1 MFQNERRLQ
10 KIGSSIL
17 MSLPAEWIK
26 TLGLKK
32 GDILSIENNDDKSIT
47 IFPTSNRN
55 SQAKEIAIHL
65 LDLSH
70 EKLINQIYGAY
81 LLGYDIIKIVGRT
94 QIDFENREIIKKAM
108 RNLIGLE
115 IVDEDGL
122 NMTIQFLLDAHSMN
136 ISKIL
141 KQMSSIVSGMHK
153 DIVNAMKTRDSE
165 IDLLVRGRDDEVN
178 RQYFL
183 IVRLIRTA
191 MMDRRLASSLD
202 LSNIDI
208 LDYRIAANHLE
219 NAGDFISRL
228 SSQLSGFFDKIKYE
242 KIIEA
247 NYLILE
253 MQEKSISGFITKDTE
268 KSSHVV
274 TLFNKF
280 NAISNFIKNDYIK
293 LEGNY
298 QSALKIINIIYTM
311 DEIARCWVDITDLI
325 KPVYSIR

>member
-1 MFQNERRLQ
+1 MLQNERRLQ
-10 KIGSSIL
+10 KIGSSVL

-32 GDILSIENNDDKSIT
+32 GDILSIENNHDNSIT
-47 IFPTSNRN
+47 VFPVRDRN
-55 SQAKEIAIHL
+55 SQGTEITIHL
-65 LDLSH
+65 FDLSH
-70 EKLINQIYGAY
+70 DKLINQIYGAY
-81 LLGYDIIKIVGRT
+81 LLGYDLIKIVGKT

-122 NMTIQFLLDAHSMN
+122 NMTIQFLLDARSMN

-141 KQMSSIVSGMHK
+141 KQMSSIVNGTHR
-153 DIVNAMKTRDSE
+153 DIVSAMKTGE
-165 IDLLVRGRDDEVN
+165 TNIDLLVRGRDDEVN

-219 NAGDFISRL
+219 NAGDLISKL
-228 SSQLSGFFDKIKYE
+228 SSQLSGSFDEIKYK
-242 KIIEA
+242 KISEG

-268 KSSHVV
+268 KSSQVV

-293 LEGNY
+293 LDGNY
-298 QSALKIINIIYTM
+298 QSVLNIINIIYTM
-311 DEIARCWVDITDLI
+311 DEIAKCWVDIADLI

>member
-1 MFQNERRLQ
+1 MYQNERRLQ

-280 NAISNFIKNDYIK
+280 DAISNFIKNDYIK

-311 DEIARCWVDITDLI
+311 DDIARCWVDITDLI

>member
-10 KIGSSIL
+10 KIGSSVL

-26 TLGLKK
+26 TMGLKK
-32 GDILSIENNDDKSIT
+32 GDILSIENNDDNSIT
-47 IFPTSNRN
+47 IFPAADRN
-55 SQAKEIAIHL
+55 SQTKEIAIHL

-70 EKLINQIYGAY
+70 DKLINQIYGAY

-94 QIDFENREIIKKAM
+94 QIDFEDREIIKKAM

-122 NMTIQFLLDAHSMN
+122 NMTIQFLLDAHSLN
-136 ISKIL
+136 VSKIL
-141 KQMSSIVSGMHK
+141 KQMSSIVSGTHK
-153 DIVNAMKTRDSE
+153 DIVNAMKTRDGG
-165 IDLLVRGRDDEVN
+165 IGLLVRGRDDEVN

-219 NAGDFISRL
+219 NAGDLISRL
-228 SSQLSGFFDKIKYE
+228 SSQLSGFLDEIKYE

-280 NAISNFIKNDYIK
+280 DAISTFIKNDYIK
-293 LEGNY
+293 LEENY
-298 QSALKIINIIYTM
+298 QSVLKIINIIYTM
-311 DEIARCWVDITDLI
+311 DEIARCWVDIADLI
-325 KPVYSIR
+325 KPDYSIR

>member
-32 GDILSIENNDDKSIT
+32 GDILSIENNDDNSIT
-47 IFPTSNRN
+47 IFPTSDRS

-81 LLGYDIIKIVGRT
+81 LLGYDTIKIVGRT

-153 DIVNAMKTRDSE
+153 DIVNAMKTSDSE

-280 NAISNFIKNDYIK
+280 DAISTFIKNDYVK

>member
-81 LLGYDIIKIVGRT
+81 LLGYDIIKIIGRT

-280 NAISNFIKNDYIK
+280 DAISNFIKNDYIK

-311 DEIARCWVDITDLI
+311 DDIARCWVDITDLI

>member
-32 GDILSIENNDDKSIT
+32 GDILSIQNNDDNSIT
-47 IFPTSNRN
+47 IFPVGDRN

-70 EKLINQIYGAY
+70 DKLINQIYGAY

-94 QIDFENREIIKKAM
+94 QIDFEDREIIKKAM

-122 NMTIQFLLDAHSMN
+122 NMTIQFLLDAHSLN
-136 ISKIL
+136 VSKIL
-141 KQMSSIVSGMHK
+141 KQMSSIVSGTHK
-153 DIVNAMKTRDSE
+153 DIVNAMKTRDSG
-165 IDLLVRGRDDEVN
+165 IGLLVRGRDDEVN

-219 NAGDFISRL
+219 NAGDLISRL
-228 SSQLSGFFDKIKYE
+228 SSQLSGFLDEIKYE

-280 NAISNFIKNDYIK
+280 DSISTFIKNDYIK
-293 LEGNY
+293 LEENY
-298 QSALKIINIIYTM
+298 QSVLKIINIIYTM
-311 DEIARCWVDITDLI
+311 DEIARCWVDIADLI
-325 KPVYSIR
+325 KPDYSIR

>member
-1 MFQNERRLQ
+1 MLQNERRLQ
-10 KIGSSIL
+10 KIGSSVL

-32 GDILSIENNDDKSIT
+32 GDILSIENNHDNSIT
-47 IFPTSNRN
+47 IFPARDRN
-55 SQAKEIAIHL
+55 SQGTEIAIHL
-65 LDLSH
+65 FDLSH
-70 EKLINQIYGAY
+70 DKLINQIYGAY
-81 LLGYDIIKIVGRT
+81 LLGYDLIKIVGKT

-122 NMTIQFLLDAHSMN
+122 NMTIQFLLDARSMN

-141 KQMSSIVSGMHK
+141 KQMSSIVNGTHR
-153 DIVNAMKTRDSE
+153 DIVSAMKTGE
-165 IDLLVRGRDDEVN
+165 THIDLLVRGRDDEVN

-219 NAGDFISRL
+219 NAGDLISKL
-228 SSQLSGFFDKIKYE
+228 SSQLSGSFDEIKYK
-242 KIIEA
+242 KIIEG

-268 KSSHVV
+268 KSSQVV

-298 QSALKIINIIYTM
+298 QSVLNIINIIYTM
-311 DEIARCWVDITDLI
+311 DEIAKCWVDIADLI

>member
-1 MFQNERRLQ
+1 MLQNERRLQ
-10 KIGSSIL
+10 KIGSSVL

-32 GDILSIENNDDKSIT
+32 GDILSIENNQDNSIT
-47 IFPTSNRN
+47 IFPAKDRN
-55 SQAKEIAIHL
+55 NQGTEIAIHL
-65 LDLSH
+65 LHLSH
-70 EKLINQIYGAY
+70 DKLINQIYGAY
-81 LLGYDIIKIVGRT
+81 LLGYDLIKIVGRT
-94 QIDFENREIIKKAM
+94 PIDYENREIIKKAM

-141 KQMSSIVSGMHK
+141 KQMSSIVNGTHR
-153 DIVNAMKTRDSE
+153 DIVSAMKSGETN

-219 NAGDFISRL
+219 NAGDLVTKL
-228 SSQLSGFFDKIKYE
+228 SSQLSGSFDEIKYQ

-268 KSSHVV
+268 KSSQVV

-298 QSALKIINIIYTM
+298 QSVLNIINIVYTM
-311 DEIARCWVDITDLI
+311 DEIAKCWVDIADLI

>member
-10 KIGSSIL
+10 KIGSSVL

-26 TLGLKK
+26 TMGLKK
-32 GDILSIENNDDKSIT
+32 GDILSIENNDDNSIT
-47 IFPTSNRN
+47 IFPAADRN

-70 EKLINQIYGAY
+70 DKLINQIYGAY

-94 QIDFENREIIKKAM
+94 QIDFEDREIIKKAM

-122 NMTIQFLLDAHSMN
+122 NMTIQFLLDAHSLN
-136 ISKIL
+136 VSKIL
-141 KQMSSIVSGMHK
+141 KQMSSIVSGTHK
-153 DIVNAMKTRDSE
+153 DIVNAMKTRDGG
-165 IDLLVRGRDDEVN
+165 IGLLVRGRDDEVN

-219 NAGDFISRL
+219 NAGDLISRL
-228 SSQLSGFFDKIKYE
+228 SSQLSGFLDEIKYE

-280 NAISNFIKNDYIK
+280 DAISTFIKNDYIK
-293 LEGNY
+293 LEENY
-298 QSALKIINIIYTM
+298 QSVLKIINIIYTM
-311 DEIARCWVDITDLI
+311 NEIARCWVDIADLI
-325 KPVYSIR
+325 KPDYSIR

>member
-1 MFQNERRLQ
+1 MFQSERRLQ

-32 GDILSIENNDDKSIT
+32 GDILSIENNDDNSIT

-81 LLGYDIIKIVGRT
+81 LLGYDTIKIVGRT

-280 NAISNFIKNDYIK
+280 DAISTFIKNDYVK

-298 QSALKIINIIYTM
+298 ESALKIINIIYTM

>member
-65 LDLSH
+65 LHLSH

-280 NAISNFIKNDYIK
+280 DAISTFIKNDYIK

-311 DEIARCWVDITDLI
+311 DDIARCWVDITDLI

>member
-1 MFQNERRLQ
+1 MLQNERRLQ

-32 GDILSIENNDDKSIT
+32 GDILSIENNHDNSIT
-47 IFPTSNRN
+47 VFPVRDRN
-55 SQAKEIAIHL
+55 SQGTEITIHL
-65 LDLSH
+65 FDLSH
-70 EKLINQIYGAY
+70 DKLINQIYGAY
-81 LLGYDIIKIVGRT
+81 LLGYDLIKIVGKT

-122 NMTIQFLLDAHSMN
+122 NMTIQFLLDARSMN

-141 KQMSSIVSGMHK
+141 KQMSSIVNGTHR
-153 DIVNAMKTRDSE
+153 DIVSAMKTGE
-165 IDLLVRGRDDEVN
+165 TNIDLLVRGRDDEVN

-219 NAGDFISRL
+219 NAGDLISKL
-228 SSQLSGFFDKIKYE
+228 SSQLSGSFDEIKYK
-242 KIIEA
+242 KISEG

-268 KSSHVV
+268 KSSQVV

-298 QSALKIINIIYTM
+298 QSVLNIINIIYTM
-311 DEIARCWVDITDLI
+311 DEIAKCWVDIADLI

>member
-10 KIGSSIL
+10 KIGSSVL

-26 TLGLKK
+26 TMGLKK
-32 GDILSIENNDDKSIT
+32 GDILSIENNDDNSIT
-47 IFPTSNRN
+47 IFPAADRN

-65 LDLSH
+65 LELSH
-70 EKLINQIYGAY
+70 DKLINQIYGAY

-94 QIDFENREIIKKAM
+94 QIDFEDREIIKKAM

-122 NMTIQFLLDAHSMN
+122 NMTIQFLLDAHSLN
-136 ISKIL
+136 VSKIL
-141 KQMSSIVSGMHK
+141 KQMSSIVSGTHK
-153 DIVNAMKTRDSE
+153 DIVNAMKTRDGG
-165 IDLLVRGRDDEVN
+165 IGLLVRGRDDEVN

-219 NAGDFISRL
+219 NAGDLISRL
-228 SSQLSGFFDKIKYE
+228 SSQLSGFLDEIKYE

-280 NAISNFIKNDYIK
+280 DAISTFIKNDYIK
-293 LEGNY
+293 TEENY
-298 QSALKIINIIYTM
+298 QSVLKIINIIYTM
-311 DEIARCWVDITDLI
+311 DEIARCWVDIADLI
-325 KPVYSIR
+325 KPDYSIR

>member
-1 MFQNERRLQ
+1 
-10 KIGSSIL
+10 
-17 MSLPAEWIK
+17 
-26 TLGLKK
+26 
-32 GDILSIENNDDKSIT
+32 
-47 IFPTSNRN
+47 
-55 SQAKEIAIHL
+55 
-65 LDLSH
+65 
-70 EKLINQIYGAY
+70 
-81 LLGYDIIKIVGRT
+81 
-94 QIDFENREIIKKAM
+94 M

-122 NMTIQFLLDAHSMN
+122 NMTIQFLLDARSLN

-141 KQMSSIVSGMHK
+141 KQMSSIVNGTHR
-153 DIVNAMKTRDSE
+153 DIVSAMKTGE
-165 IDLLVRGRDDEVN
+165 THIDLLVRGRDDEVN

-219 NAGDFISRL
+219 NAGDLISKL
-228 SSQLSGFFDKIKYE
+228 SSQLSGSFDEIKYK
-242 KIIEA
+242 KIIEG
-247 NYLILE
+247 NYIILE

-268 KSSHVV
+268 KSSQVV

-298 QSALKIINIIYTM
+298 QSVLNIINIIYIM
-311 DEIARCWVDITDLI
+311 DEIAKCWVDIADLI

>member
-1 MFQNERRLQ
+1 MLQNERRLQ
-10 KIGSSIL
+10 KIGSSVL

-32 GDILSIENNDDKSIT
+32 GDILSIENNHDNSIT
-47 IFPTSNRN
+47 IFPARDRN
-55 SQAKEIAIHL
+55 SQGTEITIHL
-65 LDLSH
+65 FDLSH
-70 EKLINQIYGAY
+70 DKLINQIYGAY
-81 LLGYDIIKIVGRT
+81 LLGYDLIKIVGRT
-94 QIDFENREIIKKAM
+94 QIDYENREIIKNAM

-122 NMTIQFLLDAHSMN
+122 NMTIQFLLDARSLN

-141 KQMSSIVSGMHK
+141 KQMSSIVNGTHR
-153 DIVNAMKTRDSE
+153 DIVSAMKTGE
-165 IDLLVRGRDDEVN
+165 THIDLLVRGRDDEVN

-219 NAGDFISRL
+219 NAGDLISKL
-228 SSQLSGFFDKIKYE
+228 SSQLSGSFDEIKYK
-242 KIIEA
+242 KIIEG
-247 NYLILE
+247 NYIILE

-268 KSSHVV
+268 KSSQVV

-280 NAISNFIKNDYIK
+280 SAVSNFIKNDYIK

-298 QSALKIINIIYTM
+298 QSVLNIINIIYTM
-311 DEIARCWVDITDLI
+311 DEIAKCWVDIADLI

>member
-1 MFQNERRLQ
+1 MLQNERRLQ
-10 KIGSSIL
+10 KIGSSVL

-32 GDILSIENNDDKSIT
+32 GDILSIENNHDNSIT
-47 IFPTSNRN
+47 IFPARDRN
-55 SQAKEIAIHL
+55 SQGTEITIHL
-65 LDLSH
+65 FDLSH
-70 EKLINQIYGAY
+70 DKLINQIYGAY
-81 LLGYDIIKIVGRT
+81 LLGYDLIKIVGRT
-94 QIDFENREIIKKAM
+94 QIDYENREIIKKAM

-122 NMTIQFLLDAHSMN
+122 NMTIQFLLDARSMN

-141 KQMSSIVSGMHK
+141 KQMSSIVNGTHR
-153 DIVNAMKTRDSE
+153 DIVSAMKTGE
-165 IDLLVRGRDDEVN
+165 TNIDLLVRGRDDEVN

-219 NAGDFISRL
+219 NAGDLISKL
-228 SSQLSGFFDKIKYE
+228 SSQLSGSFDEIKYK
-242 KIIEA
+242 KIIEG

-268 KSSHVV
+268 KSSQVV

-298 QSALKIINIIYTM
+298 QSVLNIINIIYTM
-311 DEIARCWVDITDLI
+311 DEIAKCWVDIADLI

>member
-280 NAISNFIKNDYIK
+280 DAISNFIKNDYIK

-311 DEIARCWVDITDLI
+311 DDIARCWVDITDLI

>member
-47 IFPTSNRN
+47 IFPISNRN

-81 LLGYDIIKIVGRT
+81 LLGYDIIKIIGRT

-253 MQEKSISGFITKDTE
+253 MQEKSVSGFITKDTE

-280 NAISNFIKNDYIK
+280 DAISTFIKNDYIK

-311 DEIARCWVDITDLI
+311 DDIARCWVDITDLI

>member
-32 GDILSIENNDDKSIT
+32 GDILSIENNDDNSIT
-47 IFPTSNRN
+47 IFPTSDRN

-81 LLGYDIIKIVGRT
+81 LLGYDIIKIVGRK
-94 QIDFENREIIKKAM
+94 IDFENREIIKKAM

-153 DIVNAMKTRDSE
+153 DIVNAMKTRESE

-228 SSQLSGFFDKIKYE
+228 SSQLSGFLDEIKYE

-280 NAISNFIKNDYIK
+280 DAISTFIKNDYIK

-325 KPVYSIR
+325 KPIYSIR

>member
-32 GDILSIENNDDKSIT
+32 GDILSIENNDDNSIT
-47 IFPTSNRN
+47 IFPTSDRN

-65 LDLSH
+65 LNLSH

-153 DIVNAMKTRDSE
+153 DIVNAMKTSDSE

-228 SSQLSGFFDKIKYE
+228 SSQLSVFFDKIKYE

-280 NAISNFIKNDYIK
+280 DAISTFIKNDYIK

>member
-10 KIGSSIL
+10 KIGSSVL

-26 TLGLKK
+26 TMGLKK
-32 GDILSIENNDDKSIT
+32 GDILSIENNDDNSIT
-47 IFPTSNRN
+47 IFPAADRN

-70 EKLINQIYGAY
+70 DKLINQIYGAY

-94 QIDFENREIIKKAM
+94 QIDFEDREIIKKAM

-122 NMTIQFLLDAHSMN
+122 NMTIQFLLNAHSLN
-136 ISKIL
+136 VSKIL
-141 KQMSSIVSGMHK
+141 KQMSAIVSGTHK
-153 DIVNAMKTRDSE
+153 DIVNAMKTRDGG
-165 IDLLVRGRDDEVN
+165 IGLLVRGRDDEVN

-219 NAGDFISRL
+219 NAGDLISRL
-228 SSQLSGFFDKIKYE
+228 SSQLSGFLDEIKYE

-280 NAISNFIKNDYIK
+280 DAISAFIKNDYIK
-293 LEGNY
+293 LEENY
-298 QSALKIINIIYTM
+298 QSVLKIINIIYTM
-311 DEIARCWVDITDLI
+311 DEIARCWVDIADLI
-325 KPVYSIR
+325 KPDYSIR

>member
-32 GDILSIENNDDKSIT
+32 GDILSIENNDDNSIT
-47 IFPTSNRN
+47 IFPTGDRN

-81 LLGYDIIKIVGRT
+81 LLGYDIIKIVGKT

-228 SSQLSGFFDKIKYE
+228 SFQLSGFYDKIKYE

-253 MQEKSISGFITKDTE
+253 MQEKSISGFITKETE

-280 NAISNFIKNDYIK
+280 DAISTFIKNDYIK

>member
-10 KIGSSIL
+10 KIGSSVL

-26 TLGLKK
+26 TMGLKK
-32 GDILSIENNDDKSIT
+32 GDILSIENNDDNSIT
-47 IFPTSNRN
+47 IFPAADRN
-55 SQAKEIAIHL
+55 SQTKEIAIHL

-70 EKLINQIYGAY
+70 DKLINQIYGAY

-94 QIDFENREIIKKAM
+94 QIDFEDREIIKKAM

-122 NMTIQFLLDAHSMN
+122 NMTIQFLLDAHSLN
-136 ISKIL
+136 VSKIL
-141 KQMSSIVSGMHK
+141 KQMSSIVSGTHK
-153 DIVNAMKTRDSE
+153 DIVNAMKTRDDG
-165 IDLLVRGRDDEVN
+165 IGLLVRGRDDEVN

-219 NAGDFISRL
+219 NAGDLISR
-228 SSQLSGFFDKIKYE
+228 SEERRVGKECRSQWSRD
-242 KIIEA
+242 
-247 NYLILE
+247 
-253 MQEKSISGFITKDTE
+253 
-268 KSSHVV
+268 
-274 TLFNKF
+274 
-280 NAISNFIKNDYIK
+280 
-293 LEGNY
+293 
-298 QSALKIINIIYTM
+298 
-311 DEIARCWVDITDLI
+311 
-325 KPVYSIR
+325 

>member
-1 MFQNERRLQ
+1 MLQNERRLQ
-10 KIGSSIL
+10 KIGSSVL

-32 GDILSIENNDDKSIT
+32 GDILSIENNHDNSIT
-47 IFPTSNRN
+47 IFPARDRN
-55 SQAKEIAIHL
+55 SQGTEITIHL
-65 LDLSH
+65 FGLSH
-70 EKLINQIYGAY
+70 DKLINQIYGAY
-81 LLGYDIIKIVGRT
+81 LLGYDLIKIVGRT
-94 QIDFENREIIKKAM
+94 QIDYENREIIKNAM

-122 NMTIQFLLDAHSMN
+122 NMTIQFLLDARSLN

-141 KQMSSIVSGMHK
+141 KQMSSIVSGTHR
-153 DIVNAMKTRDSE
+153 DIVSAMKTGE
-165 IDLLVRGRDDEVN
+165 THIDLLVRGRDDEVN

-219 NAGDFISRL
+219 NAGDLISKL
-228 SSQLSGFFDKIKYE
+228 SSQLSGSFDEKKYK
-242 KIIEA
+242 KIIEG
-247 NYLILE
+247 NYIILE

-268 KSSHVV
+268 KSSQVV

-298 QSALKIINIIYTM
+298 QSVLNIINIIYIM
-311 DEIARCWVDITDLI
+311 DEIAKCWVDIADLI

>member
-1 MFQNERRLQ
+1 MLQNERRLQ
-10 KIGSSIL
+10 KIGSSVL

-32 GDILSIENNDDKSIT
+32 GDILSIENNQDNSIT
-47 IFPTSNRN
+47 IFPAKDRN
-55 SQAKEIAIHL
+55 NQGTEIAIHL
-65 LDLSH
+65 LHLAYDL
-70 EKLINQIYGAY
+70 
-81 LLGYDIIKIVGRT
+81 IKIVGKT

-141 KQMSSIVSGMHK
+141 KQMSSIVNGTHR
-153 DIVNAMKTRDSE
+153 DILSAMKSGETN

-219 NAGDFISRL
+219 NAGDLVTKL
-228 SSQLSGFFDKIKYE
+228 SSQLSGSFDEIKYQ

-268 KSSHVV
+268 KSSQVV

-280 NAISNFIKNDYIK
+280 NAISNLIKNDYIK

-298 QSALKIINIIYTM
+298 QSVLNIINIIYTM
-311 DEIARCWVDITDLI
+311 DEIAKCWVDIADLI

>member
-32 GDILSIENNDDKSIT
+32 GDILSIENNDDNSIT
-47 IFPTSNRN
+47 IFPTGDRN

-141 KQMSSIVSGMHK
+141 KQMNSIVSGMHK

-280 NAISNFIKNDYIK
+280 DAISTFIKNDYIK

>member
-32 GDILSIENNDDKSIT
+32 GDILSIENNDDNSIT
-47 IFPTSNRN
+47 IFPTSDRN
-55 SQAKEIAIHL
+55 SQGKEIAIHL

-70 EKLINQIYGAY
+70 DKLINQIYGAY

-94 QIDFENREIIKKAM
+94 QIDFQNREIIKKAM

-136 ISKIL
+136 TSKIL

-153 DIVNAMKTRDSE
+153 DIVNAMKTRDRK

-268 KSSHVV
+268 KTSHVV

-280 NAISNFIKNDYIK
+280 DALSTFIKNDYLK

-298 QSALKIINIIYTM
+298 QSALKIISIIYTM

>member
-1 MFQNERRLQ
+1 MLQNERRLQ

-32 GDILSIENNDDKSIT
+32 GDILSIENNHDNSIT
-47 IFPTSNRN
+47 VFPVRDRN
-55 SQAKEIAIHL
+55 SQGTEITIHL
-65 LDLSH
+65 FDLSH
-70 EKLINQIYGAY
+70 DKLINQIYGAY
-81 LLGYDIIKIVGRT
+81 LLGYDLIKIIGKT

-122 NMTIQFLLDAHSMN
+122 NMTIQFLLDARSMN

-141 KQMSSIVSGMHK
+141 KQMSSIVNGTHR
-153 DIVNAMKTRDSE
+153 DIVSAMKTGE
-165 IDLLVRGRDDEVN
+165 TNIDLLVRGRDDEVN

-219 NAGDFISRL
+219 NAGDLISKL
-228 SSQLSGFFDKIKYE
+228 SSQLSGSFDEIKYK
-242 KIIEA
+242 KIIEG

-268 KSSHVV
+268 KSSQVV

-298 QSALKIINIIYTM
+298 QSVLNIINIIYTM
-311 DEIARCWVDITDLI
+311 DEIAKCWVDIADLI

>member
-1 MFQNERRLQ
+1 M
-10 KIGSSIL
+10 
-17 MSLPAEWIK
+17 
-26 TLGLKK
+26 
-32 GDILSIENNDDKSIT
+32 
-47 IFPTSNRN
+47 
-55 SQAKEIAIHL
+55 
-65 LDLSH
+65 
-70 EKLINQIYGAY
+70 
-81 LLGYDIIKIVGRT
+81 LGYDIIKIVGRT
-94 QIDFENREIIKKAM
+94 QIDFEDREIIKKAM

-122 NMTIQFLLDAHSMN
+122 NMTIQFLLDAHSLN

-141 KQMSSIVSGMHK
+141 KQMSSIVSGTHK
-153 DIVNAMKTRDSE
+153 DIVNAMKTRDSG
-165 IDLLVRGRDDEVN
+165 IGLLVRGRDDEVN

-219 NAGDFISRL
+219 NAGDLISRL
-228 SSQLSGFFDKIKYE
+228 SSQLSGFLDEIKYE

-280 NAISNFIKNDYIK
+280 DSISTFIKNDYIK
-293 LEGNY
+293 LEENY
-298 QSALKIINIIYTM
+298 QSVLKIINIIYTM
-311 DEIARCWVDITDLI
+311 DEIARCWVDIADLI
-325 KPVYSIR
+325 KPDYSIR

>member
-32 GDILSIENNDDKSIT
+32 GDILSIENNDDNSIT
-47 IFPTSNRN
+47 IFPTSDRN

-65 LDLSH
+65 LNLSH

-153 DIVNAMKTRDSE
+153 DIVNAMKTRESE

-228 SSQLSGFFDKIKYE
+228 SSQLSGFIDEIKYE

-280 NAISNFIKNDYIK
+280 NAISTFIKNDYIK

-311 DEIARCWVDITDLI
+311 DEVARCWVDITDLI

>member
-1 MFQNERRLQ
+1 MLQNERRLQ

-32 GDILSIENNDDKSIT
+32 GDILSIENNHDNSIT
-47 IFPTSNRN
+47 VFPVRDRN
-55 SQAKEIAIHL
+55 SQGTEITIHL
-65 LDLSH
+65 FDLSH
-70 EKLINQIYGAY
+70 DKLINQIYGAY
-81 LLGYDIIKIVGRT
+81 LLGYDLIKIVGKT

-122 NMTIQFLLDAHSMN
+122 NMTIQFLLDARSMN

-141 KQMSSIVSGMHK
+141 KQMSSIVNGTHR
-153 DIVNAMKTRDSE
+153 DIVSAMKTGE
-165 IDLLVRGRDDEVN
+165 TNIDLLVRGRDDEVN

-219 NAGDFISRL
+219 NAGDLISKL
-228 SSQLSGFFDKIKYE
+228 SSQLSGSFDEIKYK
-242 KIIEA
+242 KIIEG

-253 MQEKSISGFITKDTE
+253 MQEISISGFITKDTE
-268 KSSHVV
+268 KSSQVV

-293 LEGNY
+293 LDGNY
-298 QSALKIINIIYTM
+298 QSVLNIINIIYTM
-311 DEIARCWVDITDLI
+311 DEIAKCWVDIADLI

>member
-10 KIGSSIL
+10 KIGSSVL

-32 GDILSIENNDDKSIT
+32 GDIISIENNDDNSIT
-47 IFPTSNRN
+47 IFPAGDRN
-55 SQAKEIAIHL
+55 SQAKEITIHL

-70 EKLINQIYGAY
+70 DKLINQIYGAY

-94 QIDFENREIIKKAM
+94 QIDFEDREIIKKAM

-122 NMTIQFLLDAHSMN
+122 NMTIQFLLDAHSLN

-141 KQMSSIVSGMHK
+141 KQMSSIVSGTHK
-153 DIVNAMKTRDSE
+153 DIVNAMKKRDSE

-219 NAGDFISRL
+219 NAGDLISRL
-228 SSQLSGFFDKIKYE
+228 SSQLSGFVDEIKYDR
-242 KIIEA
+242 IIEA
-247 NYLILE
+247 NYLILD

-280 NAISNFIKNDYIK
+280 DAISTFIKNDYIK

-298 QSALKIINIIYTM
+298 ESALKIINIIYTM
-311 DEIARCWVDITDLI
+311 DEIARCWVDIADLI
-325 KPVYSIR
+325 KPDYSIR

>member
-47 IFPTSNRN
+47 IFPTSDRN

-280 NAISNFIKNDYIK
+280 DAISNFIKNDYIK

-311 DEIARCWVDITDLI
+311 DDIARCWVDITDLI

>member
-26 TLGLKK
+26 TMGLKK
-32 GDILSIENNDDKSIT
+32 GDILSIENNDDNSIT
-47 IFPTSNRN
+47 IFPAADRN

-70 EKLINQIYGAY
+70 DKLINQIYGAY

-94 QIDFENREIIKKAM
+94 QIDFEDREIIKKAM

-122 NMTIQFLLDAHSMN
+122 NMTIQFLLDAHSLN
-136 ISKIL
+136 VSKIL
-141 KQMSSIVSGMHK
+141 KQMSSIVSGTHK
-153 DIVNAMKTRDSE
+153 DIVNAMKTRDGG
-165 IDLLVRGRDDEVN
+165 IGLLVRGRDDEVN

-219 NAGDFISRL
+219 NAGDLISRL
-228 SSQLSGFFDKIKYE
+228 SSQLSGFLDEIKYE

-280 NAISNFIKNDYIK
+280 DALSTFIKNDYIK
-293 LEGNY
+293 LEENY
-298 QSALKIINIIYTM
+298 QSVLKIINIIYTM
-311 DEIARCWVDITDLI
+311 DEIARCWVDIADLI
-325 KPVYSIR
+325 KPDYSIR

>member
-1 MFQNERRLQ
+1 MFQSERRLQ
-10 KIGSSIL
+10 QIGSSIL

-32 GDILSIENNDDKSIT
+32 GDILSIENNDDNSIT
-47 IFPTSNRN
+47 IFPTSNRI
-55 SQAKEIAIHL
+55 SQAKEISIHL

-81 LLGYDIIKIVGRT
+81 LLGYDTIKIVGRT

-153 DIVNAMKTRDSE
+153 DIVNAMKTSDSE

-280 NAISNFIKNDYIK
+280 DAISTFIKNDYVK

-298 QSALKIINIIYTM
+298 QSGLKIINIIYTM

>member
-10 KIGSSIL
+10 KIGSSVL

-26 TLGLKK
+26 TMGLKK
-32 GDILSIENNDDKSIT
+32 GDILSIENNDDNSIT
-47 IFPTSNRN
+47 IFPAADRN

-70 EKLINQIYGAY
+70 DKLINQIYGAY

-94 QIDFENREIIKKAM
+94 QIDFEDREIIKKAM

-122 NMTIQFLLDAHSMN
+122 NMTIQFLLDAHSLN
-136 ISKIL
+136 VSKIL
-141 KQMSSIVSGMHK
+141 KQMSSIVSGTHK
-153 DIVNAMKTRDSE
+153 DIVNAMKTRDGG
-165 IDLLVRGRDDEVN
+165 IGLLVRGRDDEVN

-219 NAGDFISRL
+219 NAGDLISRL
-228 SSQLSGFFDKIKYE
+228 SSQLSGFLDEIKYE

-280 NAISNFIKNDYIK
+280 DAISTFIKNDYIK
-293 LEGNY
+293 LEEDY
-298 QSALKIINIIYTM
+298 QSVLKIINIIYTM
-311 DEIARCWVDITDLI
+311 DEIARCWVDIADLI
-325 KPVYSIR
+325 KPDYSIR